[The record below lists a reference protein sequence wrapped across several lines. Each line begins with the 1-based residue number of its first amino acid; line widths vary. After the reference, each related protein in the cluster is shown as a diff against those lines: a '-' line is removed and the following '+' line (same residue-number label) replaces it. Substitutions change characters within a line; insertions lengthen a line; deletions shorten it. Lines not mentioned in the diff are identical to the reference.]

1 MARFFQKINHL
12 RQRSIFVKLFLIFLG
27 TAVVL
32 FIVIRGFFF
41 IGVDRNQSFKA
52 DLYKNLSKYSVQL
65 VQEVGTPPDEKRARA
80 LAKELGIQFH
90 VHGPAGAWSTDSSLP
105 SVSALKVEEAF
116 SNSTTQVGRYRRH
129 PFVLIKQDGTQYALF
144 FLHRPFGELPTW
156 SFLGLVGIVGLIIG
170 ASYVAVHRLFRP
182 LNWLTEGVGEIAK
195 GHLDH
200 QVPVRST
207 DELGRLTQSFN
218 EMAQQVSEMLHAR
231 DRLLLDVSH
240 ELRSP
245 LTRMK
250 LVIEMVQDE
259 SAKGQ
264 LQQEIRE
271 LEAMVTELLESERLN
286 SEAGGLSLAPT
297 DIVPIV
303 KEMAESYAS
312 VGPGVRLERSPES
325 VRLPLDRHRVQI
337 ALRNVIENAVK
348 YSRPEYGP
356 VTIHIDVTN
365 DAILLTVQDHGLGI
379 STNEQSRIF
388 EPFYRIDP
396 SRNRNTG
403 GYGLGLSLVKKI
415 MIAHGGEV
423 LLQSDP
429 NRGSNF
435 TLKFP
440 NPDPEIPVGK

>member
-1 MARFFQKINHL
+1 MVRFFQKIKHL
-12 RQRSIFVKLFLIFLG
+12 RQRSIFVKLLLIFLA
-27 TAVVL
+27 TAVAL

-41 IGVDRNQSFKA
+41 IGLDRNQSFKA
-52 DLYKNLSKYSVQL
+52 DLFKNLSKYSIQL

-80 LAKELGIQFH
+80 LAKELGIQIR
-90 VHGPAGAWSTDSSLP
+90 VKGSEGTWSTDPSLP
-105 SVSALKVEEAF
+105 SVSTLKVEEAF

-144 FLHRPFGELPTW
+144 FLHRPFGELPAW
-156 SFLGLVGIVGLIIG
+156 SFFVLIGVVGLIIV
-170 ASYVAVHRLFRP
+170 ASYLAVHRLFRP

-195 GHLDH
+195 GHFDH
-200 QVPVRST
+200 QVPIRST

-218 EMAQQVSEMLHAR
+218 EMAQQVNERLQAR

-250 LVIEMVQDE
+250 LAIEMVHDE
-259 SAKGQ
+259 SAKDK

-286 SEAGGLSLAPT
+286 SEAGGLTLAST
-297 DIVPIV
+297 DLVTIV
-303 KEMAESYAS
+303 KELAESYAS
-312 VGPGVRLERSPES
+312 VGPGVRLVASPQS
-325 VRLPLDRHRVQI
+325 ARLPLDRHRVQI

-356 VTIHIDVTN
+356 VTLRIEVTS
-365 DAILLTVQDHGLGI
+365 DAALVSVQDHGLGI
-379 STNEQSRIF
+379 STDEQSRIF

-396 SRNRNTG
+396 SRTRHTG

-423 LLQSDP
+423 LLQSEP
-429 NRGSNF
+429 HRGSTF
-435 TLKFP
+435 TLRFP
-440 NPDPEIPVGK
+440 KTSTDLPVQ